1 MSDSPAASR
10 IAAALQKMTERERR
24 LVFVTV
30 GVAAVL
36 GVVGAGWLVSGAIG
50 KRERQI
56 QNRKDEIVQLEALHA
71 DYDAAVARQKAAETR
86 IKTAASTSLSS
97 LLTKSTAEVGLALS
111 DLNERRLPI
120 KDSEL
125 TEVTADVTFKEITV
139 DKLVTLL
146 EKIEGRSAGGVVKVQ
161 KLKVKSRFD
170 NPEVLEASL
179 TVSTWKA
186 PNTSA
191 SGAPPAAADP
201 PPDPSAVVPDP
212 AGKPQ

>member
-10 IAAALQKMTERERR
+10 IAGALQKMTERERR
-24 LVFVTV
+24 LVFVTA

-36 GVVGAGWLVSGAIG
+36 VVVAAGWVISGAID
-50 KRERQI
+50 KREKQI
-56 QNRKDEIVQLEALHA
+56 QNHKDEIAPLEALHA
-71 DYDAAVARQKAAETR
+71 DYDAAVARSKAAETR
-86 IKTAASTSLSS
+86 IKSAASTSLFS
-97 LLTKSTAEVGLALS
+97 LLQKSAGEVGLPLS

-125 TEVTADVTFKEITV
+125 TEVTVDVTLKEITV

-146 EKIEGRSAGGVVKVQ
+146 EKIEGRSSGGVVKVQ
-161 KLKVKSRFD
+161 KLKVKTRFD

-186 PNTSA
+186 PAGSPSA
-191 SGAPPAAADP
+191 ATGTPPAD
-201 PPDPSAVVPDP
+201 VHEGV
-212 AGKPQ
+212 KPQ